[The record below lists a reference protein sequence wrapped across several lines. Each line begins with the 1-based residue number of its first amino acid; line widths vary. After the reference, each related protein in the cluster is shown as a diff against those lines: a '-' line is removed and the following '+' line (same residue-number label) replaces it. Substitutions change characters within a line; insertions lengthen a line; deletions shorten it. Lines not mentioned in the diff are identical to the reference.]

1 MPSMSSMPGM
11 ARNNI
16 TSGSINVS
24 VNSSVGAY
32 KSF

>member
-1 MPSMSSMPGM
+1 MPSMSSMSGM

-16 TSGSINVS
+16 ASGSINVS
-24 VNSSVGAY
+24 VNSSGGVY